1 MRNRTIN
8 NLIYEGRFEIM
19 IKLRKIEINKYKSFL
34 EKQEIDIEDGVTRIV
49 GKNESGKTA
58 LLEAMAKFN
67 YFDSDDDSFN
77 FNSTNDYP
85 RGLLKKYQQ
94 EYPDDDFAVISCTFE
109 ISDELLKQIS
119 DDIGKG
125 VYTDKTIQIAKKYN
139 NGMTYT
145 ISADCKK
152 FIENFLQK
160 YTLETALKESLLECN
175 SVKELANKLNENEE
189 LQTIYNELKE
199 KYIDK
204 SFETFSDVVTG
215 YIAKTYIKPNLPQFL
230 YFDEY
235 YALPGTINLNK
246 FANGQVDDTF
256 SKEQQD
262 ITKALFELSNIDIS
276 KVMNSDDYEDFIAE
290 LEATSNNITDKL
302 LEYWTTNQNLEIK
315 FEIQTKED
323 TSNRTLEKFLQIRI
337 RNTKHRVTLPLKNR
351 SKGFIWFFSFLVWF
365 SKVQEKE
372 NLIILLDE
380 PGLNLHAEAQSDL
393 LEYIDKELL
402 QKYQVIYTTHSPFM
416 IESDKLDEV
425 RTVYDSNNSKIGS
438 VISNALEEKDQGTLF
453 PLQAALGYNLA
464 QNLYISDKNL
474 LVEGVADLMYLTVI
488 SGILNLNGKVGL
500 SDDVTIV
507 PVGGLDK
514 VATFISLLRG
524 NKLNMV
530 CLLDTFTDQK
540 GKKRLEDLFKDKI
553 IKENQVKFFDQY
565 IDRLSIADIED
576 MFEIDEY
583 LNLFN
588 KEFDKEF
595 TKINSTDIDNTK
607 AIIPQINKIINRT
620 RFNHYRP
627 SRYLTS
633 LCVDK
638 DYFSNETLNRF
649 ENLFKD
655 INNLLN
661 K

>member
-1 MRNRTIN
+1 
-8 NLIYEGRFEIM
+8 M
-19 IKLRKIEINKYKSFL
+19 IKLKKVEINKYKSFL
-34 EKQEIDIEDGVTRIV
+34 DKQEIDIENGVTRIV

-58 LLEAMAKFN
+58 LLEALAKFN
-67 YFDSDDDSFN
+67 YFDSEDTDFD

-85 RGLLKKYQQ
+85 RGMLKKYQQ
-94 EYPDDDFAVISCTFE
+94 EYPDDDFQVIACTFE
-109 ISDELLKQIS
+109 LSEELLKQIS
-119 DDIGKG
+119 DDVGKD
-125 VYTDKTIQIAKKYN
+125 VYTDKTIKIARKYN
-139 NGMTYT
+139 NGMTYI
-145 ISADCKK
+145 ISADTKK
-152 FIENFLQK
+152 FIENFVQK
-160 YTLETALKESLLECN
+160 YTIEETLKEELITCK
-175 SVKELANKLNENEE
+175 SVKELAEKIESNSD
-189 LQTIYNELKE
+189 LQTMHNELKT
-199 KYIDK
+199 KYIDNA
-204 SFETFSDVVTG
+204 FETFSDIVTG
-215 YIAKTYIKPNLPQFL
+215 YIAKKYIKPNLPQFL

-246 FANGQVDDTF
+246 FANGQVDETF

-262 ITKALFELSNIDIS
+262 ITKALFELFNIDIA
-276 KVMNSDDYEDFIAE
+276 KVMNSDEYEDFIAE

-315 FEIQTKED
+315 FDIQTKEN
-323 TSNRTLEKFLQIRI
+323 TSTREFEKFLQIRI
-337 RNTKHRVTLPLKNR
+337 RNTKHRVTLPLRNR

-393 LEYIDKELL
+393 LKYIDKELL
-402 QKYQVIYTTHSPFM
+402 PKYQVIYTTHSPFM

-438 VISNALEEKDQGTLF
+438 IISNALEEKDQGTLF
-453 PLQAALGYNLA
+453 PLQAALGYNIA

-474 LVEGVADLMYLTVI
+474 LVEGVADLMFITVI
-488 SGILNLNGKVGL
+488 SNILNANNREGLN
-500 SDDVTIV
+500 DDITIV

-540 GKKRLEDLFKDKI
+540 GKKRLENLVNEKI
-553 IKENQVKFFDQY
+553 IKDNQIKFFDQY
-565 IDRLSIADIED
+565 IDRLSVADIED
-576 MFEIDEY
+576 MFEIEEY
-583 LNLFN
+583 LKLFN
-588 KEFDKEF
+588 EEFSKEYKSISKEEID
-595 TKINSTDIDNTK
+595 TKK
-607 AIIPQINKIINRT
+607 AIIPQINKIIQKD

-627 SRYLTS
+627 SKYLTS

-638 DYFSNETLNRF
+638 DYFSESTLDRF

-655 INNLLN
+655 INKLF

>member
-1 MRNRTIN
+1 
-8 NLIYEGRFEIM
+8 M
-19 IKLRKIEINKYKSFL
+19 IKLKKVEINKYKSFL
-34 EKQEIDIEDGVTRIV
+34 DKQEIDIENGVTRIV

-58 LLEAMAKFN
+58 LLEALAKFN
-67 YFDSDDDSFN
+67 YFDSEDTDFD

-85 RGLLKKYQQ
+85 RGMLKKYQQ
-94 EYPDDDFAVISCTFE
+94 EYPDDDFQVIACTFE
-109 ISDELLKQIS
+109 LSEELLKQIS
-119 DDIGKG
+119 DDVGKD
-125 VYTDKTIQIAKKYN
+125 VYTDKTIKIARKYN
-139 NGMTYT
+139 NGMTYI
-145 ISADCKK
+145 ISADTKK
-152 FIENFLQK
+152 FIENFVQK
-160 YTLETALKESLLECN
+160 YTIEETLKEELITCK
-175 SVKELANKLNENEE
+175 SVKELAEKIESNSD
-189 LQTIYNELKE
+189 LQTMHNELKT
-199 KYIDK
+199 KYIDNA
-204 SFETFSDVVTG
+204 FETFSDIVTG
-215 YIAKTYIKPNLPQFL
+215 YIAKKYIKPNLPQFL

-246 FANGQVDDTF
+246 FANGQVDETF

-262 ITKALFELSNIDIS
+262 ITKALFELSNIDIA
-276 KVMNSDDYEDFIAE
+276 KVMNSDEYEDFIAE

-315 FEIQTKED
+315 FDIQTKEN
-323 TSNRTLEKFLQIRI
+323 TSTREFEKFLQIRI
-337 RNTKHRVTLPLKNR
+337 RNTKHRVTLPLRNR

-393 LEYIDKELL
+393 LKYIDKELL
-402 QKYQVIYTTHSPFM
+402 PKYQVIYTTHSPFM

-438 VISNALEEKDQGTLF
+438 IISNALEEKDQGTLF
-453 PLQAALGYNLA
+453 PLQAALGYNIA

-474 LVEGVADLMYLTVI
+474 LVEGVADLMFITVI
-488 SGILNLNGKVGL
+488 SNILNANNREGLN
-500 SDDVTIV
+500 DDITIV

-540 GKKRLEDLFKDKI
+540 GKKRLENLVNEKI
-553 IKENQVKFFDQY
+553 IKDNQIKFFDQY
-565 IDRLSIADIED
+565 IDRLSVADIED
-576 MFEIDEY
+576 MFEIEEY
-583 LNLFN
+583 LKLFN
-588 KEFDKEF
+588 EEFSKGYKSISKEEID
-595 TKINSTDIDNTK
+595 TKK
-607 AIIPQINKIINRT
+607 AIIPQINKIIQKD

-627 SRYLTS
+627 SKYLTS

-638 DYFSNETLNRF
+638 DYFSESTLDRF

-655 INNLLN
+655 INKLF

>member
-1 MRNRTIN
+1 
-8 NLIYEGRFEIM
+8 M
-19 IKLRKIEINKYKSFL
+19 IKLKKVEIDKYKSFL

-67 YFDSDDDSFN
+67 YFDSSDDTFK
-77 FNSTNDYP
+77 FNSTNEYP

-94 EYPDDDFAVISCTFE
+94 EYPDDKFPVITCTFE
-109 ISDELLKQIS
+109 ISEKLLKQIS
-119 DDIGKG
+119 DDVGKD
-125 VYTDKTIQIAKKYN
+125 VYNDRNIKIKKTYSN
-139 NGMTYT
+139 SMMYT
-145 ISADCKK
+145 VSANCKK
-152 FIENFLQK
+152 FIENFLQN
-160 YTLETALKESLLECN
+160 YTFEATVKEQLLLCESLKELEEKL
-175 SVKELANKLNENEE
+175 KENREENV
-189 LQTIYNELKE
+189 YKDLKE

-204 SFETFSDVVTG
+204 AYITFDDVISG
-215 YIAKTYIKPNLPQFL
+215 YIVKQYIEPNIPQFL

-235 YALPGTINLNK
+235 YTLPGTINLNK
-246 FANGQVDDTF
+246 FSKGQVDDTF
-256 SKEQQD
+256 TKEQQD
-262 ITKALFELSNIDIS
+262 ITKALFELSNIDIE
-276 KVMNSDDYEDFIAE
+276 KVMDSDNYEDFIAE

-302 LEYWTTNQNLEIK
+302 LEYWTTNQNLEIE
-315 FEIQTKED
+315 FDIQTRVNSSSR
-323 TSNRTLEKFLQIRI
+323 TSEKFLQIRI
-337 RNTKHRVTLPLKNR
+337 KNTKHRVTLPLKNR

-393 LEYIDKELL
+393 LKYIDKELL
-402 QKYQVIYTTHSPFM
+402 SRYQVVYTTHSPFM

-425 RTVYDSNNSKIGS
+425 RTVYDSNNSKVGS
-438 VISNALEEKDQGTLF
+438 IISNALEEKDQGTLF

-474 LVEGVADLMYLTVI
+474 LVEGVADLMFITVM
-488 SGILNLNGKVGL
+488 SGILNSSDRIGLN
-500 SDDVTIV
+500 DDITIV

-530 CLLDTFTDQK
+530 CLLDTFIDQK
-540 GKKRLEDLFKDKI
+540 GKKRLENLIQDKI
-553 IKENQVKFFDQY
+553 ISENQIKFFDQY
-565 IDRLSIADIED
+565 VERLEVADIED
-576 MFEIDEY
+576 MFNVEEY
-583 LNLFN
+583 LTLFN
-588 KEFDKEF
+588 QEFANEF
-595 TKINSTDIDNTK
+595 NNINKDDIDSTK
-607 AIIPQINKIINRT
+607 SIIPQINKIINKT

-638 DYFSNETLNRF
+638 DYFSTETLTRF

-655 INNLLN
+655 INSLFE
-661 K
+661 KGE

>member
-1 MRNRTIN
+1 
-8 NLIYEGRFEIM
+8 M
-19 IKLRKIEINKYKSFL
+19 IKLKKVEIDKYKSFL
-34 EKQEIDIEDGVTRIV
+34 EKQEIDIEDGVTRVV

-67 YFDSDDDSFN
+67 YFDSSDDSFN

-94 EYPDDDFAVISCTFE
+94 EYPNDDFPVISCTFE
-109 ISDELLKQIS
+109 ISDELLEQIS
-119 DDIGKG
+119 DDIGKD
-125 VYTDKTIQIAKKYN
+125 VYTNKTVKIAKTYN

-145 ISADCKK
+145 ISANCKK

-160 YTLETALKESLLECN
+160 YTLEKTLKENLLQCN
-175 SVKELANKLNENEE
+175 SIKELADKLKENEE
-189 LQTIYNELKE
+189 QQVIYNELKE

-204 SFETFSDVVTG
+204 SFSSFNDVVTG
-215 YIAKTYIKPNLPQFL
+215 YIARQYIKPNLPQFL

-235 YALPGTINLNK
+235 YALPGAINLNK
-246 FANGQVDDTF
+246 FADGQVDDTF

-323 TSNRTLEKFLQIRI
+323 TSRRILEKFLQIRI

-438 VISNALEEKDQGTLF
+438 VISNALEEKDKGTLF

-488 SGILNLNGKVGL
+488 SGLLNLNGREGL
-500 SDDVTIV
+500 KDDITIV

-540 GKKRLEDLFKDKI
+540 GKKRLEDLIKDKI

-565 IDRLSIADIED
+565 IDRLSVADIED
-576 MFEIDEY
+576 MFEIGEY

-588 KEFDKEF
+588 EEFAKEFV
-595 TKINSTDIDNTK
+595 KINSTDIDNTK
-607 AIIPQINKIINRT
+607 AIIPQINQIINKT

-627 SRYLTS
+627 SRYLTA
-633 LCVDK
+633 LCVDNQ
-638 DYFSNETLNRF
+638 YFSDETLNRF

-655 INNLLN
+655 INTLLN

>member
-1 MRNRTIN
+1 
-8 NLIYEGRFEIM
+8 M
-19 IKLRKIEINKYKSFL
+19 IKLKKVEINKYKSFL
-34 EKQEIDIEDGVTRIV
+34 DKQEIDIENGVTRIV

-58 LLEAMAKFN
+58 LLEALAKFN
-67 YFDSDDDSFN
+67 YFDSEDTDFD

-85 RGLLKKYQQ
+85 RGMLKKYQQ
-94 EYPDDDFAVISCTFE
+94 EYPDDDFQVITCTFE
-109 ISDELLKQIS
+109 LSEELLKQIS
-119 DDIGKG
+119 DDIGKD
-125 VYTDKTIQIAKKYN
+125 VYTDKTIKIARKYN

-145 ISADCKK
+145 ISADTKK
-152 FIENFLQK
+152 FIENFIQK
-160 YTLETALKESLLECN
+160 YTIEETLKEELITCK
-175 SVKELANKLNENEE
+175 SVKELAEKIENNSE
-189 LQTIYNELKE
+189 LQTMYNELKT
-199 KYIDK
+199 KYINNA
-204 SFETFSDVVTG
+204 FETFSDIVTG
-215 YIAKTYIKPNLPQFL
+215 YIAKKYIKPNLPQFL

-246 FANGQVDDTF
+246 FANGQVDETF

-262 ITKALFELSNIDIS
+262 ITKALFELSNIDIA
-276 KVMNSDDYEDFIAE
+276 KVMNSDEYEDFIAE

-315 FEIQTKED
+315 FDIQTKEN
-323 TSNRTLEKFLQIRI
+323 TSTRKFEKFLQIRI
-337 RNTKHRVTLPLKNR
+337 RNTKHRVTLPLRNR

-393 LEYIDKELL
+393 LKYIDKELL
-402 QKYQVIYTTHSPFM
+402 PKYQVIYTTHSPFM

-425 RTVYDSNNSKIGS
+425 RTVYDSNDSKIGS
-438 VISNALEEKDQGTLF
+438 IISNALEEKDQGTLF
-453 PLQAALGYNLA
+453 PLQAALGYNIA

-474 LVEGVADLMYLTVI
+474 LVEGVADLMFITVI
-488 SGILNLNGKVGL
+488 SNILNANNREGLN
-500 SDDVTIV
+500 DDITIV

-540 GKKRLEDLFKDKI
+540 GKKRLENLVNEKI
-553 IKENQVKFFDQY
+553 IKDNQIKFFDQY
-565 IDRLSIADIED
+565 IDRLSVADIED
-576 MFEIDEY
+576 MFEIEEY
-583 LNLFN
+583 LKLFN
-588 KEFDKEF
+588 EEFSKDYKSISKEEID
-595 TKINSTDIDNTK
+595 TKK
-607 AIIPQINKIINRT
+607 AIIPQINKIIQKD

-638 DYFSNETLNRF
+638 DYFSESTLDRF

-655 INNLLN
+655 INKLF

>member
-1 MRNRTIN
+1 
-8 NLIYEGRFEIM
+8 M
-19 IKLRKIEINKYKSFL
+19 IKLKKVEINKYKSFL
-34 EKQEIDIEDGVTRIV
+34 EKQEIDIEDGVTRVV

-67 YFDSDDDSFN
+67 YFDSHDDSFN

-175 SVKELANKLNENEE
+175 SVKELANKLKENEE

-337 RNTKHRVTLPLKNR
+337 RNTKHRVTLSLKNR

-488 SGILNLNGKVGL
+488 SGILNMNGRVGL
-500 SDDVTIV
+500 SDDITIV

-540 GKKRLEDLFKDKI
+540 GKKRLEDLIKDKI

-565 IDRLSIADIED
+565 IDRLSVADIED

-588 KEFDKEF
+588 KEFDKEI
-595 TKINSTDIDNTK
+595 TNINSTDIDNTK

-655 INNLLN
+655 INSLLN

>member
-1 MRNRTIN
+1 
-8 NLIYEGRFEIM
+8 M
-19 IKLRKIEINKYKSFL
+19 IKLKKVEINKYKSFL
-34 EKQEIDIEDGVTRIV
+34 EKQEIDIEDGVTRVV

-67 YFDSDDDSFN
+67 YFDSNDDTFN

-85 RGLLKKYQQ
+85 RGLLKTYQQ
-94 EYPDDDFAVISCTFE
+94 EYPNDDYSVISCTFE
-109 ISDELLKQIS
+109 ISDELLKHIS
-119 DDIGKG
+119 DDIGKD
-125 VYTDKTIQIAKKYN
+125 VYTDKTIKISKKYN

-152 FIENFLQK
+152 FIDNFLQK
-160 YTLETALKESLLECN
+160 YTLESNLKENLLECN
-175 SVKELANKLNENEE
+175 SIEELSNKLKENDD
-189 LQTIYNELKE
+189 LRTIYNDLKE

-204 SFETFSDVVTG
+204 SFESFNDVVTG
-215 YIAKTYIKPNLPQFL
+215 YIAKTYIKPNLPHFL

-235 YALPGTINLNK
+235 YSLPGCINLNK

-256 SKEQQD
+256 TKEQQD

-315 FEIQTKED
+315 FEIQTKENN
-323 TSNRTLEKFLQIRI
+323 SNKGLEKFLQIRI

-380 PGLNLHAEAQSDL
+380 PGLNLHAEAQADL

-425 RTVYDSNNSKIGS
+425 RTVYDSNNSKVGS

-488 SGILNLNGKVGL
+488 SGILNSNGRVGL
-500 SDDVTIV
+500 NDDITIV

-540 GKKRLEDLFKDKI
+540 GKKRLEDLIKDKI

-588 KEFDKEF
+588 EEFAKDFDK
-595 TKINSTDIDNTK
+595 INNTDIDNTK
-607 AIIPQINKIINRT
+607 AIIPQINKIIGKT

-638 DYFSNETLNRF
+638 DYFSDETLDRF
-649 ENLFKD
+649 EKLFKD
-655 INNLLN
+655 INGILD

>member
-1 MRNRTIN
+1 
-8 NLIYEGRFEIM
+8 M
-19 IKLRKIEINKYKSFL
+19 IKLKKVEINKYKSFL
-34 EKQEIDIEDGVTRIV
+34 EKQEIDIEDGVTRVV

-67 YFDSDDDSFN
+67 YFDSDDDTFN

-85 RGLLKKYQQ
+85 RGLLKTYQQ
-94 EYPDDDFAVISCTFE
+94 EYPNDDYSVISCTFE

-119 DDIGKG
+119 DDIGKD
-125 VYTDKTIQIAKKYN
+125 VYTDKTIKISKKYN

-152 FIENFLQK
+152 FIDNFLQK
-160 YTLETALKESLLECN
+160 YTLEATLKESLLECN
-175 SVKELANKLNENEE
+175 SIEELSNKLKENDD
-189 LQTIYNELKE
+189 LRTIYNDLKE

-204 SFETFSDVVTG
+204 SFESFNDVVTG
-215 YIAKTYIKPNLPQFL
+215 YIAKKYIKPNLPHFL

-235 YALPGTINLNK
+235 YSLPGCINLNK
-246 FANGQVDDTF
+246 FANGKVDDTF
-256 SKEQQD
+256 TKEQQD

-315 FEIQTKED
+315 FEIQTKENN
-323 TSNRTLEKFLQIRI
+323 SNKGLEKFLQIII

-380 PGLNLHAEAQSDL
+380 PGLNLHAEAQADL
-393 LEYIDKELL
+393 LEYIDIELL

-425 RTVYDSNNSKIGS
+425 RTVYDSNNSKVGS

-488 SGILNLNGKVGL
+488 SGILNSNGRVGL
-500 SDDVTIV
+500 NDDITIV

-540 GKKRLEDLFKDKI
+540 GKKRLEDLIKDKI

-583 LNLFN
+583 LKLFN
-588 KEFDKEF
+588 EEFAKDFDK
-595 TKINSTDIDNTK
+595 INNTDIDNTK
-607 AIIPQINKIINRT
+607 AIIPQINKIIGKT

-638 DYFSNETLNRF
+638 DYFSDETLDRF
-649 ENLFKD
+649 EKLFKD
-655 INNLLN
+655 INGILD

>member
-1 MRNRTIN
+1 
-8 NLIYEGRFEIM
+8 M
-19 IKLRKIEINKYKSFL
+19 IKLKKVEINKYKSFL
-34 EKQEIDIEDGVTRIV
+34 DKQEIDIENGVTRIV

-58 LLEAMAKFN
+58 LLEALAKFN
-67 YFDSDDDSFN
+67 YFDSEDTDFD

-85 RGLLKKYQQ
+85 RGMLKKYQQ
-94 EYPDDDFAVISCTFE
+94 EYPDDDFQVIACTFE
-109 ISDELLKQIS
+109 LSEELLKQIS
-119 DDIGKG
+119 DDVGKD
-125 VYTDKTIQIAKKYN
+125 VYTDKTIKIARKYN
-139 NGMTYT
+139 NGMTYI
-145 ISADCKK
+145 ISADTKK
-152 FIENFLQK
+152 FIENFVQK
-160 YTLETALKESLLECN
+160 YTIEETLKEELITCK
-175 SVKELANKLNENEE
+175 SVKELAEKIESNSD
-189 LQTIYNELKE
+189 LQTMHNELKT
-199 KYIDK
+199 KYIDNA
-204 SFETFSDVVTG
+204 FETFSDIVTG
-215 YIAKTYIKPNLPQFL
+215 YIAKKYIKPNLPQFL

-246 FANGQVDDTF
+246 FANGQVDETF

-262 ITKALFELSNIDIS
+262 ITKALFELSNIDIA
-276 KVMNSDDYEDFIAE
+276 KVMNSDEYEDFIAE

-315 FEIQTKED
+315 FDIQTKEN
-323 TSNRTLEKFLQIRI
+323 TSTREFEKFLQIRI
-337 RNTKHRVTLPLKNR
+337 RNTKHRVTLPLRNR
-351 SKGFIWFFSFLVWF
+351 SKGFICFFSFLVWF

-393 LEYIDKELL
+393 LKYIDKELL
-402 QKYQVIYTTHSPFM
+402 PKYQVIYTTHSPFM

-438 VISNALEEKDQGTLF
+438 IISNALEEKDQGTLF
-453 PLQAALGYNLA
+453 PLQAALGYNIA

-474 LVEGVADLMYLTVI
+474 LVEGVADLMFITVI
-488 SGILNLNGKVGL
+488 SNILNANNREGLN
-500 SDDVTIV
+500 DDITIV

-540 GKKRLEDLFKDKI
+540 GKKRLENLVNEKI
-553 IKENQVKFFDQY
+553 IKDNQIKFFDQY
-565 IDRLSIADIED
+565 IDRLSVADIED
-576 MFEIDEY
+576 MFEIEEY
-583 LNLFN
+583 LKLFN
-588 KEFDKEF
+588 EEFSKEYKSISKEEID
-595 TKINSTDIDNTK
+595 TKK
-607 AIIPQINKIINRT
+607 AIIPQINKIIQKD

-627 SRYLTS
+627 SKYLTS

-638 DYFSNETLNRF
+638 DYFSESTLDRF

-655 INNLLN
+655 INKLF